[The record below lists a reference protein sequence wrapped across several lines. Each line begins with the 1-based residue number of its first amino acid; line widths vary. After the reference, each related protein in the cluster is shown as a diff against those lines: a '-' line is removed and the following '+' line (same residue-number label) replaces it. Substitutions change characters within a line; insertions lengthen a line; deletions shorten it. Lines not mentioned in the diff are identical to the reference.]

1 MPFRKYKALEVN
13 IVSAKAY
20 EALSKSNELTV
31 ANEVAQNPK
40 KKNDG
45 DEKER
50 KKRIKGSLIKFGS
63 LAVFAFVVWIFATIA
78 WFSQNDSV
86 SSDGMGIRVGSSPFE
101 LKTVGYY
108 GYYDNYLPGDFTKV
122 ANNLASAAQPPS
134 GEYSSL
140 STANGSSIQWL
151 ITADSNAKNYVTSS
165 TNEDNKGIR
174 PGTSGEMK
182 FWIVPK
188 DQQTI
193 NVKFKLEITPYINNY
208 VLDENGNYTFAE
220 GSDAPIEDT
229 PISIAGNSNYTTVLN
244 YLVSHI
250 MFFKNR
256 TEVTP
261 QSGES
266 YYTYS
271 DLITLDND
279 FDLVYD
285 STNHVYTSTLTFSS
299 EESVLQDKEL
309 SIYWVWP
316 ETLAEAILPE
326 AKQNPGYHA
335 ICTGDEI
342 LNKLKAN
349 PSYFLKGYNAA
360 TDTDNTT
367 NANLTKSVIEQYY
380 SRLSVEYNN
389 ADQEIGDNIG
399 YIMLTLSAIG

>member
-1 MPFRKYKALEVN
+1 M
-13 IVSAKAY
+13 SAKAFD
-20 EALSKSNELTV
+20 ALSKSSVVSSNPQT
-31 ANEVAQNPK
+31 AQSQVNQ
-40 KKNDG
+40 D
-45 DEKER
+45 DEDR
-50 KKRIKGSLIKFGS
+50 KKLLAIRKRNLIRFGS
-63 LAVFAFVVWIFATIA
+63 LAVLAFVVWLFATIA

-86 SSDGMGIRVGSSPFE
+86 SAGGMGVSVCTSPFE
-101 LKTVGYY
+101 LKTKGYY
-108 GYYDNYLPGDFTKV
+108 GYYDNYLPDDFAKV
-122 ANNLASAAQPPS
+122 ANNLASSAQPPS
-134 GEYSSL
+134 GAPSSL
-140 STANGSSIQWL
+140 STVNGSSIQWL

-165 TNEDNKGIR
+165 TSEDNKGIR

-193 NVKFKLEITPYINNY
+193 SIKFKLEITPYINNY
-208 VLDENGNYTFAE
+208 VLDGNGNYTFAE
-220 GSDAPIEDT
+220 GSNTPLEGD
-229 PISIAGNSNYTTVLN
+229 PISIAGNNNYSTVLN
-244 YLVSHI
+244 YLANHI

-261 QSGES
+261 QSGDS

-279 FDLVYD
+279 FNLVYD
-285 STNHVYTSTLTFSS
+285 STNHVYTSTLTLSS
-299 EESVLQDKEL
+299 EESVLQEKEL

-326 AKQNPGYHA
+326 SKQNSGYHA
-335 ICTGDEI
+335 VCTDDEI

-349 PSYFLKGYNAA
+349 PSYFFKGYDAA
-360 TDTDNTT
+360 TDTDNTPNT
-367 NANLTKSVIEQYY
+367 NLTKSIIEQYY
-380 SRLSVEYNN
+380 PRLSVEYNN